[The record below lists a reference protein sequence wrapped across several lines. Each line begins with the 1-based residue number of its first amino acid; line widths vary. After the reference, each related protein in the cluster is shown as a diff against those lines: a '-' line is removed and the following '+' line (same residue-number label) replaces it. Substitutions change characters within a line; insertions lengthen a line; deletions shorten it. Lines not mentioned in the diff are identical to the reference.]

1 MGNSK
6 AENWNE
12 RALSQGHTG
21 WGNSSIYNYDQPSRI
36 HSVLKIIDSLPFSV
50 NGSSIL
56 DFGCGTGDFS
66 SALAKLGAK
75 VTGIDISDVVIGKAQ
90 QVYGSKDNIAFE
102 ISSDSFFIKNPEMF
116 DIVMSITV
124 MQHLDDF
131 ELKKTLGQIYEA
143 TTPGGYL
150 LVLEM
155 VRGAKNFDDHTS
167 PIPRGH
173 DDWIREFGNFGFE
186 LIKTNSYPQWAIT
199 ILSSLARSARPK
211 QNSGPFRNM
220 RAKQSILRKIVTRVV
235 LTACFPVDHIL
246 KKSTPSALAPYNIL
260 LLRRPLGE

>member
-1 MGNSK
+1 MDNSK
-6 AENWNE
+6 AKNWNK

-36 HSVLKIIDSLPFSV
+36 HSILKIIDSLPFPI
-50 NGSSIL
+50 NGFSIL

-90 QVYGSKDNIAFE
+90 QVYGNKDNITFE

-131 ELKKTLGQIYEA
+131 ELKKTLGQIYEV
-143 TTPGGYL
+143 TSPGAYL

-155 VRGAKNFDDHTS
+155 VRGAKNFDDNTS

-173 DDWIREFGNFGFE
+173 DDWLREFGNFGFE
-186 LIKTNSYPQWAIT
+186 LIKTSSYPQWAIT
-199 ILSSLARSARPK
+199 ILSNLARSVRPK
-211 QNSGPFRNM
+211 QKSGAFGNL
-220 RAKQSILRKIVTRVV
+220 RAKPSTLRKIVTRVV
-235 LTACFPVDHIL
+235 LMTCFPLDRVL
-246 KKSTPSALAPYNIL
+246 KKSTPVALAPYNIF